1 MVLEEKYDGM
11 MFGDFSDSSYYQSAS
26 FPSGAGLVT
35 QSYLTLVTLW
45 TVAHQAL
52 CPWDFPGRNTRV
64 GCHFLLQGIFPTQ
77 GSNSCL
83 PHCRWILYHLNYQGI
98 YSHTEC
104 ACHYTATKLVLNKY
118 YYFMCVFVNLMLG
131 RNESC

>member
-11 MFGDFSDSSYYQSAS
+11 MFGDFSDSYYQSAS

-64 GCHFLLQGIFPTQ
+64 GCHFLLQGTFLTQ
-77 GSNSCL
+77 GSNL
-83 PHCRWILYHLNYQGI
+83 RLLHW
-98 YSHTEC
+98 
-104 ACHYTATKLVLNKY
+104 
-118 YYFMCVFVNLMLG
+118 
-131 RNESC
+131 

>member
-52 CPWDFPGRNTRV
+52 CPWDFPGENIGV
-64 GCHFLLQGIFPTQ
+64 GCSLLLQGMSLTH
-77 GSNSCL
+77 GWNSCL
-83 PHCRWILYHLNYQGI
+83 LHWQVDSFLL
-98 YSHTEC
+98 SH
-104 ACHYTATKLVLNKY
+104 
-118 YYFMCVFVNLMLG
+118 
-131 RNESC
+131 

>member
-77 GSNSCL
+77 GSNSGL
-83 PHCRWILYHLNYQGI
+83 PHCRQMLYHL
-98 YSHTEC
+98 SH
-104 ACHYTATKLVLNKY
+104 HIVGLGSNRGKKLKAGFHLS
-118 YYFMCVFVNLMLG
+118 
-131 RNESC
+131 EP

>member
-83 PHCRWILYHLNYQGI
+83 LYLLHWQAGSLPLSHQGRPFFPLCTKI
-98 YSHTEC
+98 SSH
-104 ACHYTATKLVLNKY
+104 
-118 YYFMCVFVNLMLG
+118 
-131 RNESC
+131 